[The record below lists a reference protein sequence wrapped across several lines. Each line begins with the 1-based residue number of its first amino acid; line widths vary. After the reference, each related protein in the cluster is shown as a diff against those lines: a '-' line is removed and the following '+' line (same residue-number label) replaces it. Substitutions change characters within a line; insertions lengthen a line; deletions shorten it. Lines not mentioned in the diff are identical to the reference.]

1 MFVKLTRTFRNSPFV
16 ELRESDA
23 QYLADVVVTDAEL
36 AANKRSRSER
46 SLGPRF
52 SPRTPLAPYPLDH
65 CFLSIS
71 SVAAACDERTHKVST
86 HTSLIFVL
94 LCKAQK

>member
-36 AANKRSRSER
+36 AANKRSRSEQ
-46 SLGPRF
+46 SLSPRF
-52 SPRTPLAPYPLDH
+52 SPRTPWPLTPWT
-65 CFLSIS
+65 I
-71 SVAAACDERTHKVST
+71 VSGAYQVWQPRAMNA
-86 HTSLIFVL
+86 LIRCQRIL
-94 LCKAQK
+94 L

>member
-1 MFVKLTRTFRNSPFV
+1 MFVKLTRTFRSSPFV

-23 QYLADVVVTDAEL
+23 QYIADVVVTDAEL
-36 AANKRSRSER
+36 AANKQSRSEQ
-46 SLGPRF
+46 SLSARF
-52 SPRTPLAPYPLDH
+52 SPRTPWAPYPLDH
-65 CFLSIS
+65 CFWSIS
-71 SVAAACDERTHKVST
+71 SVAAACDERSHKGST